1 VPLRRRVGLVQV
13 AQRVLARLVRGDD
26 LGLDPLLELLAAQPL
41 DVALDLLDVGRARK
55 RSVARVARVLVARG
69 DYPRRDEADRDDQ
82 DDYLGGALDP
92 PEATR
97 RSCPYRKSP
106 VSDDLD
112 LAEIE
117 RVLRARQVEM
127 REKIAGLAKAP
138 ERGSGISFGK
148 RVGDGTTEAVSRLN
162 EIGIGNNLEVALERV
177 DRALAKID
185 EGTYGTCDNCRKPI
199 SPARLRVAPESALC
213 IECARG

>member
-1 VPLRRRVGLVQV
+1 M
-13 AQRVLARLVRGDD
+13 
-26 LGLDPLLELLAAQPL
+26 
-41 DVALDLLDVGRARK
+41 
-55 RSVARVARVLVARG
+55 
-69 DYPRRDEADRDDQ
+69 
-82 DDYLGGALDP
+82 
-92 PEATR
+92 
-97 RSCPYRKSP
+97 
-106 VSDDLD
+106 SDDLD

-177 DRALAKID
+177 DRALAKIE